1 MLNYIEYKEGQSYS
15 NRYFWWVTQE
25 IGNENV
31 NIDAYAKLIKLEY
44 EKLENG
50 QITIEDFQQNTPEII
65 DDTCLNYIRNKIIE
79 YYPN

>member
-15 NRYFWWVTQE
+15 NRYFWWACRE
-25 IGNENV
+25 IGNQNS
-31 NIDAYAKLIKLEY
+31 NIDAYAKLIKEEY
-44 EKLENG
+44 EKLETG

-65 DDTCLNYIRNKIIE
+65 DETCLNYIRNKIIE